1 MGLMKKYILLTLLF
15 FTFLSPINSET
26 KEKKEYGQYAFYS
39 KCLDDALP
47 KKMNTGLVWECSTKA
62 SKELDSL
69 IQKQISS
76 KGDCDKEGFESH
88 ACQLK
93 RSQTA
98 FKTYYQTECT
108 WNKYGPH
115 YPYCEMMLKKDR
127 LKWLDKTLGT
137 FKNN

>member
-1 MGLMKKYILLTLLF
+1 MGLMKIILFLPILF
-15 FTFLSPINSET
+15 LSFLSPVNSEMN
-26 KEKKEYGQYAFYS
+26 EKKEYGKYDFYS

-47 KKMNTGLVWECSTKA
+47 RKINNGLVYECSMK
-62 SKELDSL
+62 SKEKIDNL
-69 IQKQISS
+69 IQEKISS

-98 FKTYYQTECT
+98 FRTYYQTECT

-115 YPYCEMMLKKDR
+115 YQYCEMMPKKDR
-127 LKWLDKTLGT
+127 LKWLDKT
-137 FKNN
+137 FY

>member
-1 MGLMKKYILLTLLF
+1 MGLMKSIVFVYCLF
-15 FTFLSPINSET
+15 LFLIFPLNAEAN
-26 KEKKEYGQYAFYS
+26 KKKEYGKYDFYS

-47 KKMNTGLVWECSTKA
+47 RKMNNGLVYECSMK
-62 SKELDSL
+62 SKEKIDNL
-69 IQKQISS
+69 IQEKLSS

-108 WNKYGPH
+108 WNKYGLH
-115 YPYCEMMLKKDR
+115 YLYCEMMLKKDR
-127 LKWLDKTLGT
+127 LKWLDKTLR
-137 FKNN
+137 